1 MCLLC
6 PARGNNVCL
15 WFCVLTHGTNV
26 YTVSCPR
33 EESVLVICVQGA
45 TCAFASCVDIK
56 EQCVRKASVFTNNIL
71 YNSPPPCMYTTARV
85 REQTRKPERNTH
97 HHTTPQKARGRLN
110 PKPET
115 PNPPPCTPQGDGV
128 LNYPRP
134 TNTPCTW
141 GAHEPTHLYMGAL
154 SEYGM
159 HHSR

>member
-26 YTVSCPR
+26 YI
-33 EESVLVICVQGA
+33 VLVLCVQGT

-71 YNSPPPCMYTTARV
+71 YNSPPHACTPPPGC
-85 REQTRKPERNTH
+85 ESKPENPNATPTTTP

-154 SEYGM
+154 SEHGM